1 MWECRHFVWM
11 HGCVEYGVMVLWSRP
26 QTLSVLLPSQH
37 TPVYAPP
44 PRATLSSPWQLIAPP
59 LPPWA
64 TPFSPRHPP
73 LKLIFLRGNRDPA
86 NTSLTFVDGTPGY
99 IHTASVACRL
109 SRAHP
114 QAKLIAVLR
123 DPVKVGSGDAWEP
136 GGRSGSYDVEAPI
149 WRAHRHMRCSKVE
162 CLVPGPDWT
171 PSSPPPP
178 QRALSHWNMVSSP
191 PPPPTSEGAV
201 SLEHGAPHV
210 RQAGGDGL

>member
-1 MWECRHFVWM
+1 MGVECERRVCMAAPPKLRQLSRRIFAYSGWVRRGDVDVGVQTFCVDAWMCQVW
-11 HGCVEYGVMVLWSRP
+11 GYGVMVLWSRP
-26 QTLSVLLPSQH
+26 HTLSVLLPSQH

-136 GGRSGSYDVEAPI
+136 GGRSGSYGVEAPI
-149 WRAHRHMRCSKVE
+149 RRAHRHMQV
-162 CLVPGPDWT
+162 
-171 PSSPPPP
+171 
-178 QRALSHWNMVSSP
+178 WNKFRV
-191 PPPPTSEGAV
+191 
-201 SLEHGAPHV
+201 
-210 RQAGGDGL
+210 